1 MDSLEFFL
9 PLPVRINSTL
19 KYLWAVKKSTGKSLP
34 NANGTATQQSSWAG
48 ALWLDGCAHTCGT
61 RIDMQ
66 LQWHANC
73 FIHSLNQHPFPS
85 LPPFLPWGWRVARGR
100 FNLAVT
106 PSRHLWHLS
115 NFDDVPPKDSASLYV
130 CALFSC
136 EYLKDYTYRQR
147 LSSLPGS
154 L

>member
-9 PLPVRINSTL
+9 PSPVRINSTL

-34 NANGTATQQSSWAG
+34 NANGTATQQSRSTLAWRST
-48 ALWLDGCAHTCGT
+48 HTWNSH
-61 RIDMQ
+61 R
-66 LQWHANC
+66 HAIAMAC
-73 FIHSLNQHPFPS
+73 KLLHPLFKPTLPFPPS
-85 LPPFLPWGWRVARGR
+85 GWRVARGR